1 VDDLV
6 DRLAIRRGQ
15 HAITNNDDRTETMT
29 GTAVVFSG
37 LDWAVVAAYFVVN
50 TAICV
55 WCALQKEKN
64 TEDYFLASRS
74 AGWIL
79 IGSSIFASNIGA
91 EHLIGLAGSGAD
103 SGMAFAH
110 WELHSYLVL
119 VLGWVFAPFYLRA
132 KIFTTPEFLEKRYT
146 PATRTVLSGIFL
158 VSYILTKAS
167 VTIFA
172 GAFAIQTILGYQH
185 VNVPLLGETDFFWFA
200 ATSLVVVTGIFVI
213 LGGMK
218 SVLWTEAMHVPVLLA
233 GSTVLLIVGLGQ
245 IGGMDALRAAN
256 PETIHLWRPLSTTA
270 ETQGFPGF
278 LFDPSATPWL
288 GVLLCSPIIGLWYWC
303 TDQYIVQRVLTGKSL
318 RESRRGT
325 IFAAYLKLA
334 PLFIFLLPGMIAV
347 ALYKQGAPGFET
359 IGDNPQGAFPVL
371 VSSLLPVGL
380 RGLVLAGMLSALMSA
395 LASLFNSTATLF
407 TVDFYK
413 RLRPQSSEKQL
424 VFVGRIATGAVIV
437 LGMLWIPFLQD
448 LGKGQLYTYLQLV
461 QSLLAPSIAAVFMLG
476 IFAHGVTPKSGLVG
490 IITGFVIGMARL
502 IFQALHEVKHVE
514 WPSFIQTLVDIN
526 WLYFSFLLFVFT
538 CAVIFIVSMFTPKA
552 PEAQI
557 AGLTYSS
564 VTKEMTAEDRESFGF
579 WEIFH
584 TVVIVGIILGIYI
597 YFW

>member
-1 VDDLV
+1 
-6 DRLAIRRGQ
+6 
-15 HAITNNDDRTETMT
+15 MT
-29 GTAVVFSG
+29 GTAVTFSG
-37 LDWAVVAAYFVVN
+37 LDWVVVGLYFIAN

-55 WCALQKEKN
+55 WCALMKEKN

-103 SGMAFAH
+103 SGVAFAH

-132 KIFTTPEFLEKRYT
+132 RIFTTPEFLEKRYT
-146 PATRTVLSGIFL
+146 PATRTVLSVIFL
-158 VSYILTKAS
+158 VSYVLTKAS

-172 GAFAIQTILGYQH
+172 GAFAIQTILGYDQ
-185 VNVPLLGETDFFWFA
+185 VQVPLLGEVDFFWFSA
-200 ATSLVVVTGIFVI
+200 FSLVIITGIFVV

-233 GSTVLLIVGLGQ
+233 GSTVLLFVGLNQ

-278 LFDPSATPWL
+278 LFDPSSTPWL

-318 RESRRGT
+318 KESRRGT
-325 IFAAYLKLA
+325 IFAAYLKLT

-347 ALYKQGAPGFET
+347 ALYKQGTPGFES

-413 RLRPQSSEKQL
+413 RLRPQSSERHL
-424 VFVGRIATGAVIV
+424 VNVGRLATVGVIV

-476 IFAHGVTPKSGLVG
+476 IFSNGVTPQSGLIG
-490 IITGFVIGMARL
+490 IVTGFVLGMLRL
-502 IFQALHEVKHVE
+502 IFQAMHEMYGIE
-514 WPSFIQTLVDIN
+514 WPGFVQTLVDIN
-526 WLYFSFLLFVFT
+526 WLYFSFMLFVFT
-538 CAVIFIVSMFTPKA
+538 CAVIFAVSRVTPKA
-552 PEAQI
+552 SPEQI
-557 AGLTYSS
+557 AGITYN
-564 VTKEMTAEDRESFGF
+564 TATAHQLAEERDSYGF

-584 TVVIVGIILGIYI
+584 TVVIVGIIVAIYI

>member
-1 VDDLV
+1 
-6 DRLAIRRGQ
+6 
-15 HAITNNDDRTETMT
+15 MT
-29 GTAVVFSG
+29 GTAVSFG
-37 LDWAVVAAYFVVN
+37 TLDWAIVALYFVAN
-50 TAICV
+50 TAICI
-55 WCALQKEKN
+55 WCALQKEK
-64 TEDYFLASRS
+64 TTTDYFLASRS
-74 AGWIL
+74 AGWFL

-119 VLGWVFAPFYLRA
+119 VLGWIFAPFYLRA
-132 KIFTTPEFLEKRYT
+132 NVFTTPEFLERRYT
-146 PATRTVLSGIFL
+146 PGTRTFLSFIFL

-172 GAFAIQTILGYQH
+172 GAFAIQTILGYETFTL
-185 VNVPLLGETDFFWFA
+185 PLLGETDFFWFSA
-200 ATSLVVVTGIFVI
+200 FFLVIITGFFVV

-218 SVLWTEAMHVPVLLA
+218 SVLWTEAMHVPVLLT
-233 GSTVLLIVGLGQ
+233 GSAVLLFVGLGE
-245 IGGMDALRAAN
+245 IGGLDALKSAN
-256 PETIHLWRPLSTTA
+256 PETIHLWRPLSTTP

-278 LFDPSATPWL
+278 LFDPSNTPWL

-303 TDQYIVQRVLTGKSL
+303 TDQYIVQRVLTARNLK
-318 RESRRGT
+318 EARRGT

-334 PLFIFLLPGMIAV
+334 PVFIFLLPGMIAV
-347 ALYKQGAPGFET
+347 ALWKQGAPGFEG
-359 IGDNPQGAFPVL
+359 IGDNPQSAFPVL
-371 VSSLLPVGL
+371 VSNLLPVGL

-413 RLRPQSSEKQL
+413 RLRPESTETHL
-424 VFVGRIATGAVIV
+424 VTVGRVATVGVIV

-461 QSLLAPSIAAVFMLG
+461 QSLLAPSIAAVFMAG
-476 IFAHGVTPKSGLVG
+476 IFSSYVTPKSGFYG
-490 IITGFVIGMARL
+490 IVAGFIIGMLRL
-502 IFQALHEVKHVE
+502 VLQAMHETQGVE
-514 WPSFIQTLVDIN
+514 WPSLIQAFVDIN
-526 WLYFSFLLFVFT
+526 WLYFSFFLFVFT
-538 CAVIFIVSMFTPKA
+538 GVLIWVVSQFTPKA
-552 PEAQI
+552 SAEQVQ
-557 AGLTYSS
+557 GLTYSS
-564 VTKEMTAEDRESFGF
+564 VSAAQNAEDRQSYGF

-584 TVVIVGIILGIYI
+584 TCVILGIIAGIYI

>member
-1 VDDLV
+1 
-6 DRLAIRRGQ
+6 
-15 HAITNNDDRTETMT
+15 MT
-29 GTAVVFSG
+29 GTAVSFG
-37 LDWAVVAAYFVVN
+37 TLDWAIVALYFVAN
-50 TAICV
+50 TAICI
-55 WCALQKEKN
+55 WCALQKEK
-64 TEDYFLASRS
+64 TTTDYFLASRS
-74 AGWIL
+74 AGWFL

-119 VLGWVFAPFYLRA
+119 VLGWIFAPFYLRA
-132 KIFTTPEFLEKRYT
+132 RVFTTPEFLERRYT
-146 PATRTVLSGIFL
+146 PGTRTFLSFIFL

-172 GAFAIQTILGYQH
+172 GAFAIQTILGYQS
-185 VNVPLLGETDFFWFA
+185 VNLPLFGATDFFWFSA
-200 ATSLVVVTGIFVI
+200 FFLVIITGVFVV

-218 SVLWTEAMHVPVLLA
+218 SVLWTEAMHVPVLLT
-233 GSTVLLIVGLGQ
+233 GSAVLLFVGLGK
-245 IGGMDALRAAN
+245 IGGLDALSAAN

-270 ETQGFPGF
+270 ATQGFPGF
-278 LFDPSATPWL
+278 LFDPSNTPWL

-303 TDQYIVQRVLTGKSL
+303 TDQYIVQRVLTARNLK
-318 RESRRGT
+318 EARRGT

-334 PLFIFLLPGMIAV
+334 PVFIFLLPGMIAV
-347 ALYKQGAPGFET
+347 ALWKQGAPGFEG
-359 IGDNPQGAFPVL
+359 IGDNPQSAFPVL
-371 VSSLLPVGL
+371 VSNLLPVGL

-413 RLRPQSSEKQL
+413 RLRPQSSETHL
-424 VFVGRIATGAVIV
+424 VTVGRVATAGVIV

-461 QSLLAPSIAAVFMLG
+461 QSLLAPSIAAVFMAG
-476 IFAHGVTPKSGLVG
+476 IFSSYVTPKSGLVG
-490 IITGFVIGMARL
+490 IVTGFIIGMSRL
-502 IFQALHEVKHVE
+502 ILQAMHDTQGVE
-514 WPSFIQTLVDIN
+514 WPSLIQAFVDIN

-538 CAVIFIVSMFTPKA
+538 GVLIWVVSQFTPKA
-552 PEAQI
+552 SAEQMQ
-557 AGLTYSS
+557 GLTYSS
-564 VTKEMTAEDRESFGF
+564 VSAAQNADDRLSFGF

-584 TVVIVGIILGIYI
+584 SCVILGIIASIYI

>member
-1 VDDLV
+1 
-6 DRLAIRRGQ
+6 
-15 HAITNNDDRTETMT
+15 MT
-29 GTAVVFSG
+29 GTAVTFG
-37 LDWAVVAAYFVVN
+37 TLDWAIVALYFVAN
-50 TAICV
+50 TAICI

-64 TEDYFLASRS
+64 TADYFLASRS
-74 AGWIL
+74 AGWFL

-119 VLGWVFAPFYLRA
+119 VLGWIFAPFYLRA
-132 KIFTTPEFLEKRYT
+132 KVFTTPEFLERRYT
-146 PATRTVLSGIFL
+146 PGTRTFLSFIFL

-172 GAFAIQTILGYQH
+172 GAFAIQTILGYQT
-185 VNVPLLGETDFFWFA
+185 VNLPLFGETDFFWFSA
-200 ATSLVVVTGIFVI
+200 FFLVIITGVFVV

-218 SVLWTEAMHVPVLLA
+218 SVLWTEAMHVPVLLT
-233 GSTVLLIVGLGQ
+233 GSAVLLFVGLGE
-245 IGGMDALRAAN
+245 IGGLDALRAAN
-256 PETIHLWRPLSTTA
+256 PETIHLWRPLSTTP

-278 LFDPSATPWL
+278 LFDPSNTPWL

-303 TDQYIVQRVLTGKSL
+303 TDQYIVQRVLTARGLK
-318 RESRRGT
+318 EARRGT

-334 PLFIFLLPGMIAV
+334 PVFIFLLPGMIAV
-347 ALYKQGAPGFET
+347 ALYKQGFPGFES
-359 IGDNPQGAFPVL
+359 IGENPQGAFPVL
-371 VSSLLPVGL
+371 VSNLLPVGL

-413 RLRPQSSEKQL
+413 RLRPQSSETHL
-424 VFVGRIATGAVIV
+424 VSVGRVATVGVIV

-461 QSLLAPSIAAVFMLG
+461 QSLLAPSIAAVFMAG
-476 IFAHGVTPKSGLVG
+476 IFSSYVTPKSGLYG
-490 IITGFVIGMARL
+490 IVAGFVIGMGRL
-502 IFQALHEVKHVE
+502 VLQAMHETQGME
-514 WPSFIQTLVDIN
+514 WPWLIQAFVDVN

-538 CAVIFIVSMFTPKA
+538 CALIWIVSQFTPKA
-552 PEAQI
+552 SAEQL

-564 VTKEMTAEDRESFGF
+564 VSTAQNAEDRQSYGF

-584 TVVIVGIILGIYI
+584 TCVILGIIASIYI

>member
-1 VDDLV
+1 
-6 DRLAIRRGQ
+6 
-15 HAITNNDDRTETMT
+15 MT
-29 GTAVVFSG
+29 GTAVEFAA
-37 LDWAVVAAYFVVN
+37 LDWVVVAAYFAAN
-50 TAICV
+50 TAICI
-55 WCALQKEKN
+55 WCALQKERD
-64 TEDYFLASRS
+64 TTDYFLASRS
-74 AGWIL
+74 AGWFL

-110 WELHSYLVL
+110 WELHSYMVL
-119 VLGWVFAPFYLRA
+119 ILGWVFAPFYLRA

-146 PATRTVLSGIFL
+146 PATRTFLSLIFF

-172 GAFAIQTILGYQH
+172 GAFAIQTILGYQI
-185 VNVPLLGETDFFWFA
+185 VDIPLFGEVDFFWFA
-200 ATSLVVVTGIFVI
+200 AFSLVVITGAFVVV
-213 LGGMK
+213 GGMK
-218 SVLWTEAMHVPVLLA
+218 SVLWTEAMHVPVLLT
-233 GSTVLLIVGLGQ
+233 GSTVLLVVGLAQ
-245 IGGMDALRAAN
+245 IGGLDALREAN

-278 LFDPSATPWL
+278 LFDPSSTPWL

-303 TDQYIVQRVLTGKSL
+303 TDQYIVQRVLTAKNL
-318 RESRRGT
+318 KEARRGT
-325 IFAAYLKLA
+325 IFASYLKLT
-334 PLFIFLLPGMIAV
+334 PVFIFLLPGMIAV
-347 ALYKQGAPGFET
+347 ALFKQGAPGFES
-359 IGDNPQGAFPVL
+359 IGTNPQGAFPVL
-371 VSSLLPVGL
+371 VSNLLPVGL

-413 RLRPQSSEKQL
+413 RLRPQSSEKHL
-424 VFVGRIATGAVIV
+424 VFVGRLATAAVIL
-437 LGMLWIPFLQD
+437 LGMAWIPFLQD

-476 IFAHGVTPKSGLVG
+476 IFSNGVTPRSGMVG
-490 IITGFVIGMARL
+490 IVAGFVVGMSRL
-502 IFQALHEVKHVE
+502 ILQAMHEMYAFQL
-514 WPSFIQTLVDIN
+514 PGILQDFVDVN

-538 CAVIFIVSMFTPKA
+538 CLLIFAVSKVTPKA
-552 PEAQI
+552 TSEQL

-564 VTKEMTAEDRESFGF
+564 VTREQNADDRLSYGF

-584 TVVIVGIILGIYI
+584 TCVIVAIIAGIYI

>member
-1 VDDLV
+1 
-6 DRLAIRRGQ
+6 
-15 HAITNNDDRTETMT
+15 MT
-29 GTAVVFSG
+29 GTAVTFSSF
-37 LDWAVVAAYFVVN
+37 DWGVVALYFIAN

-55 WCALQKEKN
+55 WAVLAKGKN

-74 AGWIL
+74 AGWFL

-91 EHLIGLAGSGAD
+91 EHLIGLAGSGASD
-103 SGMAFAH
+103 GVAFAH

-132 KIFTTPEFLEKRYT
+132 NVFTTPEFLERRYT
-146 PATRTVLSGIFL
+146 PATRTFLSFIFL

-172 GAFAIQTILGYQH
+172 GAFAIQTILGYESIH
-185 VNVPLLGETDFFWFA
+185 LPLLGETDFFWFSA
-200 ATSLVVVTGIFVI
+200 FSLVILTGVFVI
-213 LGGMK
+213 FGGMR

-233 GSTVLLIVGLGQ
+233 GSTVLLFVGLNA
-245 IGGMDALRAAN
+245 IGGLDALREAN
-256 PETIHLWRPLSTTA
+256 PETTHLWRPLSTTP

-278 LFDPSATPWL
+278 LFDPSTTPWL

-303 TDQYIVQRVLTGKSL
+303 TDQYIVQRVLTARGLK
-318 RESRRGT
+318 EARRGT

-334 PLFIFLLPGMIAV
+334 PMFIFLLPGMIAV
-347 ALYKQGAPGFET
+347 ALWKQGTPGFES

-371 VSSLLPVGL
+371 VSNLLPDGL

-413 RLRPQSSEKQL
+413 RLRPQSSERHL
-424 VFVGRIATGAVIV
+424 VNVGRLATAGVIV

-461 QSLLAPSIAAVFMLG
+461 QSLLAPSIAAVFMAG
-476 IFAHGVTPKSGLVG
+476 IFSRRVTPKSGFIG
-490 IITGFVIGMARL
+490 IVAGFVIGMLRL
-502 IFQALHEVKHVE
+502 VLQALHETKGVE
-514 WPSFIQTLVDIN
+514 WPGFIQSFVDVN

-538 CAVIFIVSMFTPKA
+538 CVLIFVVSKFTPRA
-552 PEAQI
+552 PDEQI
-557 AGLTYSS
+557 AGLTYKS
-564 VTKEMTAEDRESFGF
+564 VSEQQHADDRKSYGF

-584 TVVIVGIILGIYI
+584 TCVIVGIIVAIYI

>member
-1 VDDLV
+1 
-6 DRLAIRRGQ
+6 
-15 HAITNNDDRTETMT
+15 MT
-29 GTAVVFSG
+29 GTAVNFSFW
-37 LDWAVVAAYFVVN
+37 DWGVVALYFVVN

-55 WCALQKEKN
+55 WAVMAKDKSSEG
-64 TEDYFLASRS
+64 YFLASRS
-74 AGWIL
+74 AGWFL

-91 EHLIGLAGSGAD
+91 EHLIGLAGSGAKD
-103 SGMAFAH
+103 GMAFAH

-119 VLGWVFAPFYLRA
+119 VLGWIFAPFYLRA
-132 KIFTTPEFLEKRYT
+132 NVFTTPEFLERRYN
-146 PATRTVLSGIFL
+146 PATRTFLSFIFL

-172 GAFAIQTILGYQH
+172 GAFAIQTILGYQTIDL
-185 VNVPLLGETDFFWFA
+185 PLFGQTDFFWFSA
-200 ATSLVVVTGIFVI
+200 MALVAVTGVFVI
-213 LGGMK
+213 FGGMR

-233 GSTVLLIVGLGQ
+233 GSTVLLVVGLNM
-245 IGGMDALRAAN
+245 IGGLDALKAAN
-256 PETIHLWRPLSTTA
+256 PETVHLWRPLSTTP

-303 TDQYIVQRVLTGKSL
+303 TDQYIVQRVLTARGLK
-318 RESRRGT
+318 EARRGT

-334 PLFIFLLPGMIAV
+334 PVFIFLLPGMIAV
-347 ALYKQGAPGFET
+347 ALYKQGTPGFES

-371 VSSLLPVGL
+371 VSNMLPEGL

-413 RLRPQSSEKQL
+413 RLRPQSSERQL
-424 VFVGRIATGAVIV
+424 VTVGRIATAGVIV

-448 LGKGQLYTYLQLV
+448 LGKGQLYNYLQLV
-461 QSLLAPSIAAVFMLG
+461 QSLLAPSIAAVFMAG
-476 IFAHGVTPKSGLVG
+476 IFSGSATPKSGLVG
-490 IITGFVIGMARL
+490 IVTGFVFGMLRL
-502 IFQALHEVKHVE
+502 VLQALHETKGVE
-514 WPSFIQTLVDIN
+514 FPALIQGYVDMN
-526 WLYFSFLLFVFT
+526 WLYFSFFLFVFT
-538 CAVIFIVSMFTPKA
+538 CVVTGIVSRFTKRA
-552 PEAQI
+552 SIEQL

-564 VTKEMTAEDRESFGF
+564 VSAQHQASDRQSYGF
-579 WEIFH
+579 WEVFH
-584 TVVIVGIILGIYI
+584 TVVILGIIAAIYV

>member
-1 VDDLV
+1 
-6 DRLAIRRGQ
+6 
-15 HAITNNDDRTETMT
+15 MT

-37 LDWAVVAAYFVVN
+37 LDWAVVAAYFVLN
-50 TAICV
+50 TAICI

-64 TEDYFLASRS
+64 TEDYFLAGRS
-74 AGWIL
+74 AGWVL

-103 SGMAFAH
+103 SGVAFAH

-119 VLGWVFAPFYLRA
+119 VLGWIFAPFYLRA

-146 PATRTVLSGIFL
+146 PATRTVLSVIFL

-185 VNVPLLGETDFFWFA
+185 VDLPILGQTDFFWFSA
-200 ATSLVVVTGIFVI
+200 FSLVIITGVFVI

-233 GSTVLLIVGLGQ
+233 GSTVLLFVGLGE

-278 LFDPSATPWL
+278 LFDPSSTPWL

-318 RESRRGT
+318 KESRRGT

-347 ALYKQGAPGFET
+347 ALYKQGYPGFES

-413 RLRPQSSEKQL
+413 RLRPQSSEGHL
-424 VFVGRIATGAVIV
+424 VLVGRIATAGIIV

-502 IFQALHEVKHVE
+502 VFQALHEVKHVE
-514 WPSFIQTLVDIN
+514 WPGFIQTLVDIN
-526 WLYFSFLLFVFT
+526 WLYFSFLLFAFT
-538 CAVIFIVSMFTPKA
+538 CAVIFVVSQFTPKA
-552 PEAQI
+552 PESQI

-564 VTKEMTAEDRESFGF
+564 VTREQSAEDRLSYGF

-584 TVVIVGIILGIYI
+584 TVVIVGIIAAIYI

>member
-1 VDDLV
+1 
-6 DRLAIRRGQ
+6 
-15 HAITNNDDRTETMT
+15 MT
-29 GTAVVFSG
+29 GTAVSFG
-37 LDWAVVAAYFVVN
+37 ALDWAVVGMYFVVN

-74 AGWIL
+74 AGWFL

-91 EHLIGLAGSGAD
+91 EHLIGLAGSGAKE
-103 SGMAFAH
+103 GMAFAH

-119 VLGWVFAPFYLRA
+119 VLGWIFAPFYLRA
-132 KIFTTPEFLEKRYT
+132 KIFTTPEFLERRYT
-146 PATRTVLSGIFL
+146 PGTRTFLSFIFL

-172 GAFAIQTILGYQH
+172 GAFAIQTILGYQTIDL
-185 VNVPLLGETDFFWFA
+185 PLFGETDFFWFSA
-200 ATSLVVVTGIFVI
+200 FFLVIITGVFVV

-233 GSTVLLIVGLGQ
+233 GSTVLLVMGLSA
-245 IGGMDALRAAN
+245 IGGLDALKAAN
-256 PETIHLWRPLSTTA
+256 PDTIHLWRPLSTTP
-270 ETQGFPGF
+270 ETQGFPNF
-278 LFDPSATPWL
+278 LFDPSSTPWL

-303 TDQYIVQRVLTGKSL
+303 TDQYIVQRVLSARGLK
-318 RESRRGT
+318 EARRGT
-325 IFAAYLKLA
+325 IFAGYLKLA
-334 PLFIFLLPGMIAV
+334 PVFIFLIPGMIAV
-347 ALYKQGAPGFET
+347 ALYKQGAPGFES
-359 IGDNPQGAFPVL
+359 IGTNPQGAFPVL
-371 VSSLLPVGL
+371 VSNMLPAGL

-413 RLRPQSSEKQL
+413 RIKPQSSEQHL
-424 VFVGRIATGAVIV
+424 VTVGRLATAAVIV
-437 LGMLWIPFLQD
+437 IGMLWIPVLQD

-461 QSLLAPSIAAVFMLG
+461 QSLLAPSIAAVFMAG
-476 IFAHGVTPKSGLVG
+476 IFSQTVTPKSGFYGIVAGFVLGMLRLVLQASHEMGGVQFPG
-490 IITGFVIGMARL
+490 IIQDF
-502 IFQALHEVKHVE
+502 
-514 WPSFIQTLVDIN
+514 VDIN

-538 CAVIFIVSMFTPKA
+538 CVLILVVSRFTPRA
-552 PEAQI
+552 SDEQL
-557 AGLTYSS
+557 AGLTYKS
-564 VTKEMTAEDRESFGF
+564 VSAQQSAEDRQSYGF

-584 TVVIVGIILGIYI
+584 TCVIVGIIAAIYI